1 MVAGLLL
8 STLEQ
13 KKEVVHTTLES
24 TQRDIAKQREPINK
38 VLAHTKR
45 WLDAQ
50 AASET
55 MSARRKAGEADR
67 YAKKMA
73 WFEQTAAAVSPA

>member
-1 MVAGLLL
+1 M
-8 STLEQ
+8 
-13 KKEVVHTTLES
+13 
-24 TQRDIAKQREPINK
+24 
-38 VLAHTKR
+38 LAHTKR
-45 WLDAQ
+45 WLNAQ

-55 MSARRKAGEADR
+55 VSARRKAGEADR